1 MNNTIQK
8 FYTAFSE
15 KDWQTMQ
22 ACYHHEVTFEDP
34 AFGKL
39 HGDEAKKMWR
49 MLCEQGKDLKIEFS
63 EIVLDENAGS
73 AHWEAWYTF
82 SKTKR
87 KVHNI
92 IEAKFELKDGL
103 IINHQ
108 DSFNIHRW
116 AKQALGFQGLLLGGA
131 SFFKKKFQEKA
142 RKSLAKYSPVTN

>member
-63 EIVLDENAGS
+63 EIVLDENVGS

-82 SKTKR
+82 SKTKK
-87 KVHNI
+87 KVHKPSATI
-92 IEAKFELKDGL
+92 LSLTLTLSFRKD
-103 IINHQ
+103 
-108 DSFNIHRW
+108 
-116 AKQALGFQGLLLGGA
+116 LLSCSMA
-131 SFFKKKFQEKA
+131 IFRRIPFKKGIES
-142 RKSLAKYSPVTN
+142 RKSLNS